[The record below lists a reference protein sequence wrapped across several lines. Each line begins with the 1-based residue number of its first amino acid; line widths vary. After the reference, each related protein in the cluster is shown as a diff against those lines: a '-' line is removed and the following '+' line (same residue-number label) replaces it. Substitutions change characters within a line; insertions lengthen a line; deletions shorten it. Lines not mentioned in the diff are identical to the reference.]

1 MCPTVS
7 GLYVYAEEKVKP
19 VKGYK
24 FIKFRE
30 GNKTCNITW
39 SNLDDIFPAK
49 GNFRGWGSV
58 GIGSGAAERMHRR
71 G

>member
-1 MCPTVS
+1 M
-7 GLYVYAEEKVKP
+7 KP